1 MRSVRARLRDERTT
15 RGRSLGRVL
24 LLLCVAVGVLLG
36 GAGSAA
42 SHAVLRGSD
51 PADGAIVK
59 RAPTVVTLTFTE
71 GVTVSDDSIRVLDPG
86 GRRVNE
92 GQPRHAAGKSGT
104 VQTTLRG
111 NMPRGTFTVAWRVVS
126 ADSHPISGA
135 FTFSVGE
142 PSATSAI
149 VPRSSAGDTAAGRL
163 YDLGRYVAY
172 LGFSLLVGTT
182 AFVLVCWPAGAGQ
195 RRLQRLAVAGWCVL
209 FVSTLAMLILRG
221 PYETGSSPG
230 SGFELAAVRRT
241 LDTRPGAALGGRIA
255 LLAVAGIFL
264 FLTTRT
270 LSHTLVRDPPGKE
283 NATAGWWPER
293 AGHRTL
299 IVTGVVLALALA
311 LTWAAAEHASVGIQV
326 PLAIPVA
333 MVHLLAMALWMG
345 GLAALFIA
353 LRRSSQDSSLPV
365 TAISRFSRIAFASV
379 VALLGTGIYQSWR
392 QLGSWDALT
401 GTSYGRW
408 LTLKTLVVLGLLAA
422 ATYSRKW
429 TGELIRDSS
438 EPRVLA
444 CRASAHV
451 SALVGVSHEAGG
463 SRSLP
468 APDDDP
474 PAVGSGPDPTEP
486 ASSPSPRRRLLRT
499 VGTEVAIGI
508 AVLAIS
514 TALTGTQPGR
524 ATIEQSAEAASTTVP
539 GIATVLVP
547 FDMGTHGGRGQVQVT
562 LEPARVGDNT
572 LQAVIFA
579 GDGGIAT
586 VPELRITFTLR
597 KQSIGPLDSKIVNRG
612 GYWGTESVKL
622 PMAGSW
628 TMNVTVRTS
637 EIDQITTTKDVNIAP
652 DQAPQE

>member
-1 MRSVRARLRDERTT
+1 M
-15 RGRSLGRVL
+15 
-24 LLLCVAVGVLLG
+24 GVLLG

-51 PADGAIVK
+51 PADGAILK

-71 GVTVSDDSIRVLDPG
+71 GVTVSDDSLRVLDPA
-86 GRRVNE
+86 GRRVNQ
-92 GQPRHAAGKSGT
+92 GQPRHAAGKPGS

-111 NMPRGTFTVAWRVVS
+111 NVPTGTFTVAWRVVS

-135 FTFSVGE
+135 FTFSIGE
-142 PSATSAI
+142 PSATSAL
-149 VPRSSAGDTAAGRL
+149 VPQPSAGDTAAGRL
-163 YDLGRYVAY
+163 YNVGRYVAY
-172 LGFSLLVGTT
+172 LGFSLLVGAT
-182 AFVLVCWPAGAGQ
+182 AFVLVCWPAGAG
-195 RRLQRLAVAGWCVL
+195 RRPLRRLAVTTWCVL
-209 FVSTLAMLILRG
+209 LVSTLALLILRG
-221 PYETGSSPG
+221 PYESGGSPG
-230 SGFELAAVRRT
+230 SGLDLATVRRT
-241 LDTRPGAALGGRIA
+241 LGTRPGEALSARIV
-255 LLAVAGIFL
+255 LLAIAGVFL
-264 FLTTRT
+264 VLTSRT
-270 LSHTLVRDPPGKE
+270 LSRIPVRDTPGKE
-283 NATAGWWPER
+283 APAGWWPER
-293 AGHRTL
+293 PGHRTL
-299 IVTGVVLALALA
+299 VVAGVTLALALT

-353 LRRSSQDSSLPV
+353 LRGSSHDTSVPV
-365 TAISRFSRIAFASV
+365 AAISRFSRIAFASV
-379 VALLGTGIYQSWR
+379 VALVGTGIYQSWR
-392 QLGSWDALT
+392 QLGSLDALT

-429 TGELIRDSS
+429 TGELIRDSR
-438 EPRVLA
+438 EQPVLA
-444 CRASAHV
+444 DTPSAHV
-451 SALVGVSHEAGG
+451 SVLVGVSHEAG
-463 SRSLP
+463 SDRSLP
-468 APDDDP
+468 APIGNP
-474 PAVGSGPDPTEP
+474 PVVGSGPEP
-486 ASSPSPRRRLLRT
+486 SESVGPPGHRRRLLRT
-499 VGTEVAIGI
+499 VGTEVAIGV

-524 ATIEQSAEAASTTVP
+524 ATVEQSHEAASTTVP
-539 GIATVLVP
+539 GIATVLAP

-562 LEPARVGDNT
+562 LEPGRVGDNT

-597 KQSIGPLDSKIVNRG
+597 EQNIGPLDSKLVNRG
-612 GYWGTESVKL
+612 GYWSTESVKI

-637 EIDQITTTKDVNIAP
+637 EIDQITTTRDVNISP
-652 DQAPQE
+652 DQAP